1 MNDALWTLHQ
11 YFAGAGMAAFGLGP
25 NFACTFANDIDPKK
39 GRSYRRNLEEA
50 NHGSASGS

>member
-11 YFAGAGMAAFGLGP
+11 YFAGAGMAGLGLGR